1 MGFSVAP
8 GAYDR
13 FMGRYAARLAP
24 LLADAAGVAPGA
36 RVLDVG
42 CGPGALT
49 AELARRTG
57 AARVHAVDPEPAFV
71 AAVLDR
77 LPGVDARLGAAED
90 LPFADGSVDVALA
103 QLVVPF
109 LADPDRGLR
118 EMLRVTRDAGTL
130 AACVWDHAGG
140 TGPLV
145 PSWDAVRDVDP
156 VPSTRARRP
165 VPRPATWSGGSAR
178 RAVVRRS
185 RAGSPSRCR
194 GRPSTRGG
202 SRARWG
208 SDPPVPASPLS
219 TRTPRCACAS
229 GAARRCPT
237 RPSPCVPR
245 PGASWHARDD
255 GAHRVRPPPPTTTAR
270 RAARLRAGGGGR
282 TLAGRR
288 PGRFG

>member
-24 LLADAAGVAPGA
+24 LLADEAGVAPGA

-49 AELARRTG
+49 AELVRRTG

-71 AAVLDR
+71 AAVRDR

-90 LPFADGSVDVALA
+90 LPFTDGSVDVALA

-118 EMLRVTRDAGTL
+118 EMLRVTCDAGTL

-145 PSWDAVRDVDP
+145 PFWDAVRDVDP
-156 VPSTRARRP
+156 GAVDEAAAPGAAAGDLLRRVRAAGGREPVESRLTVAVPWPSFDAWWEPCTLG
-165 VPRPATWSGGSAR
+165 VGPAGAYLAALDPDA
-178 RAVVRRS
+178 AVRVRE
-185 RAGSPSRCR
+185 RCR
-194 GRPSTRGG
+194 
-202 SRARWG
+202 
-208 SDPPVPASPLS
+208 
-219 TRTPRCACAS
+219 
-229 GAARRCPT
+229 AALPDAPFT
-237 RPSPCVPR
+237 
-245 PGASWHARDD
+245 
-255 GAHRVRPPPPTTTAR
+255 
-270 RAARLRAGGGGR
+270 LRATAWCVVAR
-282 TLAGRR
+282 A
-288 PGRFG
+288 